1 MVGLG
6 EILWDVFPTGKVL
19 GGAPANFAY
28 HAMQQGMN
36 SIVISAI
43 GRDMLGHEIRESLNQ
58 KRQNFMLVDTDYP
71 TGTVQ
76 VSVSETGI
84 PTYDI
89 RENVA
94 WDHIPLTAAI
104 KDIAR
109 ITSVVCFGS
118 LAQRAEES
126 RSTIREFLS
135 LVPESAMKIFDI
147 NLRLHY
153 YTEEIIKESLQQATI
168 LKINDEEL
176 AVVAPM
182 LQLQGDDAAMSRQ
195 LIEMFQ
201 LQMVILT
208 AGGKYSCVY
217 TADDCSCIDTPQV
230 TVVDT
235 VGAGDTFTAVM
246 ASSLL
251 QGLSFK
257 QAHEKAVETA
267 AFVCTRK
274 GAMPEYD

>member
-43 GRDMLGHEIRESLNQ
+43 GRDMLGHEIRESLNR

-109 ITSVVCFGS
+109 ITSAVCFGS

-135 LVPESAMKIFDI
+135 LVPEHAMKIFDI

-182 LQLQGDDAAMSRQ
+182 LQLQGDNAAMSRQ
-195 LIEMFQ
+195 LIEMFH

-217 TADDCSCIDTPQV
+217 TADDYSCINTPQV
-230 TVVDT
+230 AVVDT
-235 VGAGDTFTAVM
+235 VGAGDSFTAVM

-257 QAHEKAVETA
+257 QAHEKAVEIA